1 MPWRV
6 VPTLNRRLQLER
18 KYALQLSHKHPLDS
32 TFAKSWLMT
41 VCALSLSDEPI
52 QVTAISEAYFLVSI
66 YASIV
71 DLVWWLISS
80 SKYEGFLEN
89 LGDFNGTEIYEIP
102 YFRHFLNRDIFEILT
117 DFNWTWINFYQI
129 QQKMEKTQQFQ
140 SIYWFPGGV
149 RNFEPKLQ

>member
-41 VCALSLSDEPI
+41 VCALSLS
-52 QVTAISEAYFLVSI
+52 VLSSI
-66 YASIV
+66 YICIHRGP
-71 DLVWWLISS
+71 VWWLISS

-89 LGDFNGTEIYEIP
+89 FGDFNGTEIYEIP
-102 YFRHFLNRDIFEILT
+102 YFPHFLNRDIFEILT
-117 DFNWTWINFYQI
+117 DFNWTWINFDQI

>member
-18 KYALQLSHKHPLDS
+18 KYALQLSHKHLLDS

-41 VCALSLSDEPI
+41 VCALSLS
-52 QVTAISEAYFLVSI
+52 VLSSI
-66 YASIV
+66 YICIHRGP
-71 DLVWWLISS
+71 VWWLISS
-80 SKYEGFLEN
+80 SKYEGLLEN
-89 LGDFNGTEIYEIP
+89 FGDFNGTEIYEIP

-117 DFNWTWINFYQI
+117 DFNWTWINFDQI